1 MADKTPSLAQCL
13 DKMKPHCS
21 LRIWQ
26 ESADFM
32 GDCHLAPGR
41 TMTSAPQVQ
50 HRNDAA
56 RRFDCPAF
64 LVPQKPARQSTAT
77 ENLDGD
83 ALNGRF

>member
-21 LRIWQ
+21 VRIWQ
-26 ESADFM
+26 KSVDFI
-32 GDCHLAPGR
+32 GDCHFSPGR
-41 TMTSAPQVQ
+41 TTKILPHFQQ
-50 HRNDAA
+50 RNNAA

-64 LVPQKPARQSTAT
+64 LVPQKPARQSAAT